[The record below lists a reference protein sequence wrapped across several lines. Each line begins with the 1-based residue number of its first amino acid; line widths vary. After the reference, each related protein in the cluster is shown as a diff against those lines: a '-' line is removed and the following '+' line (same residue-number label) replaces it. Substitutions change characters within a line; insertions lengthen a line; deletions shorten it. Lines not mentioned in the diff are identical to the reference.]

1 MLEKEL
7 IRLRN
12 NLKYE
17 LDRRKKVEECLK
29 NQKVKEFIKLINL
42 GYIDTSLD
50 ELKALRYILKRF
62 HISATNHIYIC
73 ILTGKYDFSED
84 VYNINQAKLDT
95 DFDDPQREFRY
106 YKNIEDG
113 SFETKIFNSKDF
125 ICTPTYF
132 EKQNIVL
139 NPTNSSVNENDYQK
153 VREEFLINAINYGEE
168 TSKKLLLEKYPRI

>member
-62 HISATNHIYIC
+62 HT
-73 ILTGKYDFSED
+73 
-84 VYNINQAKLDT
+84 
-95 DFDDPQREFRY
+95 R
-106 YKNIEDG
+106 
-113 SFETKIFNSKDF
+113 
-125 ICTPTYF
+125 
-132 EKQNIVL
+132 
-139 NPTNSSVNENDYQK
+139 
-153 VREEFLINAINYGEE
+153 
-168 TSKKLLLEKYPRI
+168 